1 MQTFPSDNSEK
12 WQINSTCNFMLLMY
26 AFEYLAWLFI
36 FEWLFHGNLIL
47 LIYVFEYLVWLFIF
61 EWVFHG

>member
-1 MQTFPSDNSEK
+1 
-12 WQINSTCNFMLLMY
+12 MLLIY